1 MYILH
6 IIIGDSMITFDDINE
21 IEYEYL
27 QINNLIDILNMLLQE
42 EDYSLSNRN
51 RIHSLNNVIT
61 DKRCKFK
68 KDFDEF
74 LTNSIKSI
82 Q

>member
-1 MYILH
+1 
-6 IIIGDSMITFDDINE
+6 MITFDDINE

-27 QINNLIDILNMLLQE
+27 QINNLIDILNMLLQK

-51 RIHSLNNVIT
+51 KIQSLNNVIP
-61 DKRCKFK
+61 DMRCKFK

-82 Q
+82 